1 MNSATTPHVFTVRLS
16 VCCSQFWVFWE
27 IGADDE
33 DARRSPSSLFVET
46 LPGDPGQPDA
56 EPGFPAVPGHPG
68 KHRAAGREDEVR
80 SGLKTF
86 CLLDS
91 S

>member
-1 MNSATTPHVFTVRLS
+1 MFSLTVCPSAAVSFGFSGKSVLMMKTLGAYLRLS
-16 VCCSQFWVFWE
+16 V
-27 IGADDE
+27 
-33 DARRSPSSLFVET
+33 FVET

-56 EPGFPAVPGHPG
+56 EPGFPAVTGHPG